1 MSYAKSANAAF
12 ARMADE
18 MGGETFVSYSQRL
31 GFSDPQ
37 VDRRFPLEIPFSPS
51 QLANNV
57 ADLHANNLLRA
68 ATGIGQGELAV
79 TPLGM
84 SMIVLPV
91 LNGGDLPVP
100 YFVEKVDSPTGLDF
114 GGRVKGRL
122 VRSTMSRQTAET
134 VKEIMIFDVRE
145 GYGLQAGVPGLTV
158 GGKTG
163 TAQLGGEASPHSWF
177 IGFAEDGDRAI
188 VMAVLVENAGH
199 GSEVAAPIF
208 AQIAQVAMLPAAA
221 P

>member
-1 MSYAKSANAAF
+1 
-12 ARMADE
+12 MADE
-18 MGGETFVSYSQRL
+18 MGGDTFVRYSQKL

-37 VDRRFPLEIPFSPS
+37 IDERFPLEIPYSPS

-57 ADLHANNLLRA
+57 ETLYDNNLLRA

-79 TPLGM
+79 TPLEMGM
-84 SMIVLPV
+84 VVLPV
-91 LNGGDLPVP
+91 LNGGSLPAP
-100 YFVEKVDSPTGLDF
+100 YFVDMIDSPTGFDF
-114 GGRVKGRL
+114 GGRAKGQV
-122 VRSTMSRQTAET
+122 VRDTMSRQTAET
-134 VKEIMIFDVRE
+134 VKEIMIFDVEE

-163 TAQLGGEASPHSWF
+163 TAQLGGEETPHSWF
-177 IGFAEDGDRAI
+177 IGFAEDGDRAV

-208 AQIAQVAMLPAAA
+208 AQIAQVALLEQASP
-221 P
+221 